1 VKEQTRTN
9 QSVTDGD
16 SNARQA
22 PPIVQIS
29 VLELEALMN
38 DDAER
43 ELVDVR
49 TGGEQAIATIDGFRL
64 LDQAAHDRLA
74 GLDIETPLVFLCH
87 HGIRSQHAAE
97 YFRQRG
103 FRNLYNVQGGID
115 AWSQLVD
122 ATVPRY

>member
-1 VKEQTRTN
+1 MKEQARTN

-38 DDAER
+38 DDAKR

-64 LDQAAHDRLA
+64 LDQVEHDRLA

-87 HGIRSQHAAE
+87 HGIRSQHAAD

-115 AWSQLVD
+115 AWSQRVD
-122 ATVPRY
+122 PSVPRY